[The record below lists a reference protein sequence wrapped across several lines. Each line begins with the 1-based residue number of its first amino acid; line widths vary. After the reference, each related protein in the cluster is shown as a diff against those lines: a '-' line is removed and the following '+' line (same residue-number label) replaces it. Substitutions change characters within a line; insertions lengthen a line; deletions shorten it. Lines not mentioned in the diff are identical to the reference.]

1 MKMELFKGDGRVY
14 NNRNISMPALCF
26 SAYFHPY
33 CRCHDDSPD
42 SYCRNCGTSSSASAA
57 AKFSSSN
64 LRSSEARN
72 EASFATS
79 SGLPHSSQRQRG
91 CKARL
96 EPAECESIGYD
107 TSDRF
112 LILMWQNRTA
122 DENLIQIGKEIP
134 RQGELS

>member
-1 MKMELFKGDGRVY
+1 
-14 NNRNISMPALCF
+14 MPALCF

-42 SYCRNCGTSSSASAA
+42 SYCWNCGTSSSASAA

-72 EASFATS
+72 GGIFRDFVRTS
-79 SGLPHSSQRQRG
+79 HSSQRQRG

-96 EPAECESIGYD
+96 EPSECESIGYH

-112 LILMWQNRTA
+112 LILMWRNRTA
-122 DENLIQIGKEIP
+122 NETLIQIGKEIP
-134 RQGELS
+134 RQGE

>member
-1 MKMELFKGDGRVY
+1 MMIALTHTAGIVVHLVVQVQPQNFHRV
-14 NNRNISMPALCF
+14 ICG
-26 SAYFHPY
+26 HPK
-33 CRCHDDSPD
+33 RE
-42 SYCRNCGTSSSASAA
+42 TSI
-57 AKFSSSN
+57 F
-64 LRSSEARN
+64 RDFVR
-72 EASFATS
+72 TS
-79 SGLPHSSQRQRG
+79 HSSQRQRG

-122 DENLIQIGKEIP
+122 NENLIQIGKEIP